1 MNWGILSRTHN
12 VTLSETL
19 PLLTSAADSK
29 MYGILVEADLN
40 GGSHMRYQGQRI
52 YAQRHN
58 RSRHLAE
65 YDAYKARA
73 AELNAETAKTLA
85 GIEVGEHVY
94 YDHEDSFRLE
104 LTVNYVS
111 PSRISALTGGPDD
124 ELRGQWNFGGIDSPE
139 PGALHGSTMTWPA
152 RLMRVTRK
160 ESAASAIPGS
170 H

>member
-1 MNWGILSRTHN
+1 MYWILDEAH
-12 VTLSETL
+12 LS
-19 PLLTSAADSK
+19 
-29 MYGILVEADLN
+29 

-58 RSRHLAE
+58 RSRRLAE

-73 AELNAETAKTLA
+73 AELNAETAKALA

-94 YDHEDSFRLE
+94 YDHEDSFRLN
-104 LTVNYVS
+104 LTVNFVS
-111 PSRISALTGGPDD
+111 PSRISALTGGPEDD
-124 ELRGQWNFGGIDSPE
+124 LRGQWTFGGIESPE

-152 RLMRVTRK
+152 RLMRVGSNRK
-160 ESAASAIPGS
+160 SEETLVTTGS